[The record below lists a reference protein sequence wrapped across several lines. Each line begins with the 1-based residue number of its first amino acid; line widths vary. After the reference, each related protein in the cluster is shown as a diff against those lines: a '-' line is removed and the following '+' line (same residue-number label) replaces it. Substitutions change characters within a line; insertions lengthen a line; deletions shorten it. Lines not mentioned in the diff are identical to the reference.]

1 MKYIGT
7 RGGEKV
13 SGAKAIMQGLS
24 ANGGLFVPEK
34 FPCVSEKEFAEMLD
48 MSYAERAAKIIG
60 KLLDEFNEKELLS
73 VCEEKYA
80 SDPAPLVRLDDGV
93 YILELFHGPTC
104 SFKDIAISLLPYMF
118 KKAGEIGRAS
128 CRERVS

>member
-24 ANGGLFVPEK
+24 ENGGLFVPEK

-80 SDPAPLVRLDDGV
+80 SDRAPCAPRRRRLYSRTFPRADVFVQGYCNLAFAV
-93 YILELFHGPTC
+93 HVQKG
-104 SFKDIAISLLPYMF
+104 
-118 KKAGEIGRAS
+118 GRAL
-128 CRERVS
+128 RE